1 MVDIRTARGAGGVFN
16 GSESVRP
23 ASSDGPRRIF
33 FQSDGTPITP
43 GNFSSTGGRVLQKPD
58 IVAASCVSTATPG
71 FETFCGT
78 SSAAPH
84 AAALAALMLEA
95 AGGPDNVTLSELQS
109 AFTESALDIE
119 APGIDRDSG
128 SGIVMA
134 PPAVAVFAPPAFT
147 TPEILSVVEGQTA
160 VDIVEGKDDAAVDDV
175 TYAMTGGVD
184 RVLFDLDFST
194 GYLTFKSAPNYE
206 DPQDVWSIT
215 PQNDADNNEY
225 VVTITAT
232 SRVGSRL
239 KTAART
245 SLAMPTGTK
254 KAAEI
259 SATIR
264 TFRKAAPAKQTP
276 AAIRSRV

>member
-71 FETFCGT
+71 LGTFCGT

-134 PPAVAVFAPPAFT
+134 PPA
-147 TPEILSVVEGQTA
+147 S
-160 VDIVEGKDDAAVDDV
+160 
-175 TYAMTGGVD
+175 
-184 RVLFDLDFST
+184 
-194 GYLTFKSAPNYE
+194 
-206 DPQDVWSIT
+206 
-215 PQNDADNNEY
+215 
-225 VVTITAT
+225 
-232 SRVGSRL
+232 
-239 KTAART
+239 
-245 SLAMPTGTK
+245 
-254 KAAEI
+254 
-259 SATIR
+259 
-264 TFRKAAPAKQTP
+264 
-276 AAIRSRV
+276 